1 MADTKLNQISEKRG
15 LGVSPSG
22 AIFQEKLTY
31 TAVDLAKELGT
42 SDTNIRTNWLPKLE
56 EVFWWKVADLK
67 DSDRFTA
74 WAREEFFNL
83 QAAISPKIPMRSPD
97 SIILR
102 DDSGKPLMKSN
113 SDRIGI
119 EAYKQQIWERYNR
132 RPEKRVD
139 APAEIVPVEVLD
151 ADIIEREE
159 TALTNIDSLGNF
171 LDLNLSN
178 FMQSGR
184 ALGNEIGAI
193 FLEETA
199 KGADETIRNG
209 LNTLG
214 KALNPRSRRKS

>member
-1 MADTKLNQISEKRG
+1 MADTTTKQI
-15 LGVSPSG
+15 
-22 AIFQEKLTY
+22 KLTY
-31 TAVDLAKELGT
+31 TAVELAKELGT

-67 DSDRFTA
+67 DGDRFTA

-97 SIILR
+97 CIILR
-102 DDSGKPLMKSN
+102 DDSGKPLMQIN
-113 SDRIGI
+113 PERIGI
-119 EAYKQQIWERYNR
+119 ETYKKQVWERYNR
-132 RPEKRVD
+132 LPEKRVD
-139 APAEIVPVEVLD
+139 APSEIVPVEVLD
-151 ADIIEREE
+151 ANIIEREE
-159 TALTNIDSLGNF
+159 TALTSIDNLGSF
-171 LDLNLSN
+171 LDLNLAN